1 MKLDVAR
8 TLIAEVFGRMDAL
21 YHATVFD
28 EWVVVSLH
36 SARSRILAYSGPRS
50 ESYQQRFSVDV
61 GPLRSEMTGKQMAIG
76 GFEFAPGATGT
87 RYDGCLRLGAASYL
101 ICNHTTQSMAQIR
114 QNPNWIEA
122 QKPFVELSE
131 RFRADP
137 LA

>member
-1 MKLDVAR
+1 MKLDAAK
-8 TLIAEVFGRMDAL
+8 TLIAEVFERMDTR

-36 SARSRILAYSGPRS
+36 SGRSRILVYSGPRG
-50 ESYQQRFSVDV
+50 ESYQQRFSTDV
-61 GPLRSEMTGKQMAIG
+61 GPLLSEMTGKQLAIG
-76 GFEFAPGATGT
+76 DFEFALDATGT

-131 RFRADP
+131 EFRADP